1 MALSQRFSDVSC
13 DVVHISTLKVDQTYP
28 IVKAERVKTRYGET
42 VLLSIRDPQNL
53 GGKDLSPALLK
64 VFLPKRYATVITDE
78 DISSINGELMH
89 WNLISKG
96 VCQRTNNYVLAI
108 E

>member
-13 DVVHISTLKVDQTYP
+13 DVVHISSLKVDQTYP

-42 VLLSIRDPQNL
+42 IFLSIRDPQNL
-53 GGKDLSPALLK
+53 GGKDLKPASLK
-64 VFLPKRYATVITDE
+64 VFLPKRYASVITDA
-78 DISSINGELMH
+78 DISSINDELMH

-96 VCQRTNNYVLAI
+96 VCQRKNTYVLAI
-108 E
+108 D

>member
-13 DVVHISTLKVDQTYP
+13 DVVHISTLKVDQSYP
-28 IVKAERVKTRYGET
+28 KVKAERVKTRYGET

-53 GGKDLSPALLK
+53 SDRDLSPPLLK
-64 VFLPKRYATVITDE
+64 VFLPKRYAAVITDA
-78 DISSINGELMH
+78 DISSINYEQIR
-89 WNLISKG
+89 WNLIYRGSCEK
-96 VCQRTNNYVLAI
+96 TKTYVLAI